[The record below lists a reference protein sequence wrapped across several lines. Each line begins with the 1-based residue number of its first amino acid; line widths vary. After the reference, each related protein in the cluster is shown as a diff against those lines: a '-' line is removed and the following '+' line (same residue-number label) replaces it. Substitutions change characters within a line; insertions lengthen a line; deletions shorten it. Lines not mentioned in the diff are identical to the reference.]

1 MPRSAAAWPAAPDCS
16 ERSCRTFCTRLTGD
30 AGANC
35 VPSSLPSRMPLLTV
49 PRVAL
54 LAGPVALA
62 FFAGGF
68 GDRARLIALG
78 VAGLVLALTALAAP
92 PRGLILGGLGPR
104 LALGGLVGL
113 AAWVALSRSWS
124 PLVDVA
130 GDDTE
135 RVALY
140 AVAFAVGLLA
150 WRTRAAARLVEPVL
164 AAGIAVVTTYGLSGR
179 LLPGLIPQTASR
191 SAGGRF
197 EQPLTYWNASGL
209 YAVLG
214 LVLCARILGDRDRP
228 GWVRCLA
235 AVATVPLGSGVYLS
249 FSRGALA
256 ALLGGLI
263 VLLVVAPTWTQLRGT
278 AIALETAALGLLGPV
293 LSPAVRTL
301 AGNDA
306 TREREGLLVLAGM
319 ATAAAV
325 GVALTRWALRDER
338 ADRLRTG
345 RLGLPGWAGSAAAIV
360 VVAIV
365 ALPPLIAR
373 DDGGQ
378 GTADPAFGATS
389 SRLVSAGSHRYDYWR
404 VALDTFADHPVRGI
418 GSGGYGVAW
427 LAARPQPERIRDAH
441 SLPVETL
448 AELGLVGLLLLLTVA
463 GGIALCARLVQA
475 SDPALAAGPIA
486 ALVAFSLHASI
497 DWDWELPTVALTA
510 LVLAGML
517 AARAWERSSQA
528 A

>member
-1 MPRSAAAWPAAPDCS
+1 
-16 ERSCRTFCTRLTGD
+16 
-30 AGANC
+30 
-35 VPSSLPSRMPLLTV
+35 MPLLTV

-54 LAGPVALA
+54 LAGPIALA

-68 GDRARLIALG
+68 GDRARLAALG
-78 VAGLVLALTALAAP
+78 LAGLVLAVTALAGP
-92 PRGLILGGLGPR
+92 PRDLVPAGLAPR
-104 LALGGLVGL
+104 LALGGLLGL
-113 AAWVALSRSWS
+113 AGWVALSRSWS

-140 AVAFAVGLLA
+140 AITFAVGLIA
-150 WRTRAAARLVEPVL
+150 WRTRAAARMVEPVL
-164 AAGIAVVTTYGLSGR
+164 AAGIAIVTTYGLSGR
-179 LLPGLIPQTASR
+179 LLPGLIPQSASR

-214 LVLCARILGDRDRP
+214 LVLCVRILGDRARP
-228 GWVRCLA
+228 AWMRCLA
-235 AVATVPLGSGVYLS
+235 AAATVPLGTGVYLS

-256 ALLGGLI
+256 ALVGGLI
-263 VLLVVAPTWTQLRGT
+263 VLLVLAPTWTQLRGA
-278 AIALETAALGLLGPV
+278 AIALETAALGLVGPV

-301 AGNDA
+301 AGSDA
-306 TREREGLLVLAGM
+306 TRQREGLLVLAAM
-319 ATAAAV
+319 AAAAAV
-325 GVALTRWALRDER
+325 GVGLTRWALRDEH

-345 RLGLPGWAGSAAAIV
+345 RLGLPGWAGTAAAV
-360 VVAIV
+360 LVVAIV

-404 VALDTFADHPVRGI
+404 VALDTFAEHPIVGI

-427 LAARPQPERIRDAH
+427 LEARPQPERIRDAH

-448 AELGLVGLLLLLTVA
+448 AELGLIGFLLLLTVA
-463 GGIALCARLVQA
+463 GGIALGARRVQA
-475 SDPALAAGPIA
+475 VDPALAAGPIA
-486 ALVAFSLHASI
+486 ALVAFSLHTSI
-497 DWDWELPTVALTA
+497 DWDWELPAVALVA
-510 LVLAGML
+510 VVLAGML
-517 AARAWERSSQA
+517 VARADERAQDI
-528 A
+528 

>member
-1 MPRSAAAWPAAPDCS
+1 
-16 ERSCRTFCTRLTGD
+16 
-30 AGANC
+30 
-35 VPSSLPSRMPLLTV
+35 MPLLTV

-54 LAGPVALA
+54 LAGPIALA

-68 GDRARLIALG
+68 GDGARLVALC
-78 VAGLVLALTALAAP
+78 VAGLVLAVTALAAA
-92 PRGLILGGLGPR
+92 PRELLPSGIAPR
-104 LALGGLVGL
+104 LALGGLIGL
-113 AAWVALSRSWS
+113 AAWVALSRRWS

-140 AVAFAVGLLA
+140 AVAFAVAFVA
-150 WRTRAAARLVEPVL
+150 WRTRAAARVVEPVL
-164 AAGIAVVTTYGLSGR
+164 AAGITVVTTYGLSGR
-179 LLPGLIPQTASR
+179 LLPGLIPQSASR

-214 LVLCARILGDRDRP
+214 LVLCARVLGDRDRP
-228 GWVRCLA
+228 GWLRCLA
-235 AVATVPLGSGVYLS
+235 AAAVVPLGTGVYLS

-263 VLLVVAPTWTQLRGT
+263 VLLVLAPSWTQLRGT

-301 AGNDA
+301 AGSDQA
-306 TREREGLLVLAGM
+306 RQREGLLVLAGM
-319 ATAAAV
+319 AAAAAI

-345 RLGLPGWAGSAAAIV
+345 RLGLPRWAGTAAAV
-360 VVAIV
+360 LVVAIV
-365 ALPPLIAR
+365 VLPPLVAR
-373 DDGGQ
+373 DDAGQ

-404 VALDTFADHPVRGI
+404 VALDTFAEHPIRGI

-427 LAARPQPERIRDAH
+427 LEVRPQPERIRDAH

-448 AELGLVGLLLLLTVA
+448 AELGLVGFLLLLAAA
-463 GGIALCARLVQA
+463 GGIALCARRVQA
-475 SDPALAAGPIA
+475 ADPALAAGPIA
-486 ALVAFSLHASI
+486 ALVAFSLHTSI
-497 DWDWELPTVALTA
+497 DWDWELPAVTLVAV
-510 LVLAGML
+510 VLAGML
-517 AARAWERSSQA
+517 AARTEMGAPRGR
-528 A
+528 

>member
-1 MPRSAAAWPAAPDCS
+1 
-16 ERSCRTFCTRLTGD
+16 
-30 AGANC
+30 
-35 VPSSLPSRMPLLTV
+35 MPLLTV
-49 PRVAL
+49 PRAAL

-68 GDRARLIALG
+68 GDRPRLLALG
-78 VAGLVLALTALAAP
+78 VAGLVLAYAALVAA
-92 PRGLILGGLGPR
+92 PRGLSPSGTGPR

-140 AVAFAVGLLA
+140 ALTFAVGLVA
-150 WRTRAAARLVEPVL
+150 WRSRAAARLVEPAL
-164 AAGIAVVTTYGLSGR
+164 AAGITLVTTYGLSGR
-179 LLPGLIPQTASR
+179 LLPGLVPQSASR

-228 GWVRCLA
+228 GWMRCLA
-235 AVATVPLGSGVYLS
+235 AGATVPLGSGVYLS

-263 VLLVVAPTWTQLRGT
+263 VLLVLAPTWTQLRGT

-293 LSPAVRTL
+293 LSPAVRSL
-301 AGNDA
+301 AGSDA
-306 TREREGLLVLAGM
+306 TRQREGLLVLAAM
-319 ATAAAV
+319 LAAAAV

-338 ADRLRTG
+338 GARLRTG
-345 RLGLPGWAGSAAAIV
+345 RLGLPAWAGTAAAV
-360 VVAIV
+360 LVVAIV
-365 ALPPLIAR
+365 VLPPLIAR

-389 SRLVSAGSHRYDYWR
+389 ARLVSAGSHRYDYWR
-404 VALDTFADHPVRGI
+404 VALDTFADHPVLGV

-427 LAARPQPERIRDAH
+427 LEARPQPERIRDAH

-448 AELGLVGLLLLLTVA
+448 AELGLIGFLLLLTA
-463 GGIALCARLVQA
+463 GGGIALCARRVQA
-475 SDPALAAGPIA
+475 ADPALAAGPIA
-486 ALVAFSLHASI
+486 ALIAFSLHTSI

-517 AARAWERSSQA
+517 AARAEPPEAPA